1 MCADRDRSAPA
12 GHRAMPLY
20 LMAKAPVPG
29 EVKTRMA
36 PRLDPEQSAQ
46 LAHLMLVQTV
56 AAACRHWPGVVTLC
70 VWPDPDHPAFTRLA
84 AKHGIKVT
92 TQIDAD
98 LGVRMMAALKQ
109 GIAHAGGAAV
119 MGCDVPHCPGEI
131 LARAHALLVG
141 GENPLGPAADGGFYL
156 LGLQRGAGADE
167 SAGDETAVEEA
178 PIEALFN
185 GVRWGGSAQLDE
197 VRARAVAAGLRFC
210 ELPTVRDIDRYPDL
224 EWLAGID
231 DAYKRFVE

>member
-1 MCADRDRSAPA
+1 MCADRDRPTPA

-36 PRLDPEQSAQ
+36 PRLGPEQSAQ
-46 LAHLMLVQTV
+46 LAHLMLAQTV
-56 AAACRHWPGVVTLC
+56 ATACRHWPGVVTLC

-84 AKHGIKVT
+84 DKHGIKVT

-98 LGVRMMAALKQ
+98 LGARMMAALKQ
-109 GIAHAGGAAV
+109 GIADAGGAAV

-156 LGLQRGAGADE
+156 LGLRPGAD
-167 SAGDETAVEEA
+167 ADADETDVEES
-178 PIEALFN
+178 PLDALFS

-197 VRARAVAAGLRFC
+197 VRARATVAGLRFC
-210 ELPTVRDIDRYPDL
+210 ELPTLRDIDRYPDL

>member
-1 MCADRDRSAPA
+1 MCADRD
-12 GHRAMPLY
+12 RAMPLY

-29 EVKTRMA
+29 KVKTRMA
-36 PRLDPEQSAQ
+36 PRLGPEQSAQ
-46 LAHLMLVQTV
+46 LAHLMLAQTV

-70 VWPDPDHPAFTRLA
+70 VWPDPDHPAFTQLA
-84 AKHGIKVT
+84 AKHGIKIT

-98 LGVRMMAALKQ
+98 LGARMMAALKR
-109 GIAHAGGAAV
+109 GIADAGGAAV

-156 LGLQRGAGADE
+156 LGLRPGAD
-167 SAGDETAVEEA
+167 ADADETDVEES
-178 PIEALFN
+178 PLDALFS
-185 GVRWGGSAQLDE
+185 GVHWGGSAQLDE
-197 VRARAVAAGLRFC
+197 VRARATVAGLRFC
-210 ELPTVRDIDRYPDL
+210 ELPTLRDIDRYPDL

-231 DAYKRFVE
+231 DAYKRFC